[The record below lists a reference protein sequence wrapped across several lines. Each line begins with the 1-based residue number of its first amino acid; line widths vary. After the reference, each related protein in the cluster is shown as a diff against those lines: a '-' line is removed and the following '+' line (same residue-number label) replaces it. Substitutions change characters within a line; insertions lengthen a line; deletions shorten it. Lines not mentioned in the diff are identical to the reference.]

1 MKKIFALVLVF
12 LASSLLLVTYLP
24 ISTAQNQDFKV
35 LNYSWYTSPTTG
47 YFVVVGELQ
56 NIGSKVYGNAII
68 RGLVYTVDG
77 VEQATE
83 TYSLVCAS
91 ILEPNDTAPFYMEYT
106 GVTSVMGNLSWVDI
120 GVDYIEFNIFG
131 TETQSQKYTGVEI
144 KAHTG
149 FADQA
154 GTYTVTA
161 VLWNNGD
168 LYPENVWIVG
178 SFYDSSGT
186 VIAIGYSNYLMPK
199 YMAPDS
205 TATINFSPKDPAVQ
219 VGQRIA
225 SYNIQVLTAGQILE
239 NPPETSPSQSIS
251 PTPSSSQSS
260 SIEPTDNNGNAV
272 SIPID
277 YIYIAI
283 IAVAIAV
290 VLILLLVVLKR
301 RKT

>member
-106 GVTSVMGNLSWVDI
+106 GVTSVMGNLSWVGEI
-120 GVDYIEFNIFG
+120 IVPIRMALVYQHRLPLIKIMVFG
-131 TETQSQKYTGVEI
+131 LLMLLI
-144 KAHTG
+144 
-149 FADQA
+149 
-154 GTYTVTA
+154 TYCCI
-161 VLWNNGD
+161 
-168 LYPENVWIVG
+168 LY
-178 SFYDSSGT
+178 
-186 VIAIGYSNYLMPK
+186 
-199 YMAPDS
+199 
-205 TATINFSPKDPAVQ
+205 
-219 VGQRIA
+219 
-225 SYNIQVLTAGQILE
+225 
-239 NPPETSPSQSIS
+239 
-251 PTPSSSQSS
+251 
-260 SIEPTDNNGNAV
+260 
-272 SIPID
+272 
-277 YIYIAI
+277 
-283 IAVAIAV
+283 
-290 VLILLLVVLKR
+290 
-301 RKT
+301 